1 MTDSRSIYIS
11 TNDPV
16 LFLFMDESFHC
27 VYVPHLYP
35 FIYCWAFILFPCFDY
50 CNIVNNGVQASFWIV
65 VFLGYMPSSR
75 ISGSYGL
82 LLGRKVVT
90 NLDSIVKNRD
100 IADEGPYS
108 ESYGFSSSHVWIW
121 DLDHKE
127 GWARK
132 NWCFRTVVL
141 EKTLESPLEIKPANP
156 KGINPAYSLEGLM
169 RKLKLLS
176 FGRLRGRAG
185 SLEKTLTLGKIES
198 KSRRG
203 QQSMRWLNRITDLME
218 VNLSK
223 LQRW

>member
-1 MTDSRSIYIS
+1 MFA
-11 TNDPV
+11 P
-16 LFLFMDESFHC
+16 
-27 VYVPHLYP
+27 
-35 FIYCWAFILFPCFDY
+35 W
-50 CNIVNNGVQASFWIV
+50 
-65 VFLGYMPSSR
+65 
-75 ISGSYGL
+75 
-82 LLGRKVVT
+82 RKIMT
-90 NLDSIVKNRD
+90 NLDSILKIRD
-100 IADEGPYS
+100 TALPT
-108 ESYGFSSSHVWIW
+108 ESMLCIVNVQSMLCFFFSSHVWMW
-121 DLDHKE
+121 ELDHKE
-127 GWARK
+127 GWAQK

-176 FGRLRGRAG
+176 FGRLMGRAG